1 MSKDGR
7 AQPSLTTHRS
17 LLGSFP
23 MKVGVSLIVR
33 GSDATQQ
40 NLIAMATQAEAWGFD
55 SLWASDHLII
65 PPLNTSRYPGSESG
79 QFPDSWLQRY
89 FEPLAILNFLAGR
102 TSRVRLGTSVLIL
115 PMRNPI
121 EVAKEVA
128 GADVLSQGR
137 LLFGVGVGWF
147 KEEFD
152 VLKVPFHERGRRT
165 DEYLQI
171 CKTLWTQEP
180 ATFQGRYY
188 RFKDAYFGPK
198 PVQRP
203 HPPILIAGHS
213 PAALRRA
220 ARFGDGWHPF
230 ALTPEAFNA
239 VVPQFHAAVK
249 EAGRRPEDIEVS
261 LKVRLRFGDGPAPQP
276 PLHGSPAQVIAT
288 IKAYEALGV
297 QHLVLDF
304 VPETI
309 DNVLATIERFAR
321 EVRPALA

>member
-1 MSKDGR
+1 M
-7 AQPSLTTHRS
+7 RS
-17 LLGSFP
+17 FL

-33 GSDATQQ
+33 GNDATQQ

-65 PPLNTSRYPGSESG
+65 PPLDTSRYPGSETG
-79 QFPDSWLQRY
+79 EFPDSWLQRY
-89 FEPLAILNFLAGR
+89 FEPLAILNFLAGC

-137 LLFGVGVGWF
+137 ILFGVGVGWF

-165 DEYLQI
+165 DESLQI

-180 ATFQGRYY
+180 ATFRGRYY
-188 RFKDAYFGPK
+188 QFQDARFGPK
-198 PVQRP
+198 PVQHP

-220 ARFGDGWHPF
+220 ACFGDGWHPF
-230 ALTPEAFNA
+230 ALTPEAFKA

-249 EAGRRPEDIEVS
+249 EAGRRPEDIEIS
-261 LKVRLRFGDGPAPQP
+261 LKVRLRFGDSPDPEP

-288 IKAYEALGV
+288 IRQYEALGV

-309 DNVLATIERFAR
+309 DNILATMDRFAR
-321 EVRPALA
+321 QVRPALA

>member
-1 MSKDGR
+1 
-7 AQPSLTTHRS
+7 
-17 LLGSFP
+17 

-65 PPLNTSRYPGSESG
+65 PPLDTSRYPGSETG

-137 LLFGVGVGWF
+137 ILFGVGVGWF

-180 ATFQGRYY
+180 ATLQGRYY
-188 RFKDAYFGPK
+188 QFKDARFGPK

-309 DNVLATIERFAR
+309 DNVLATMERFAR

>member
-1 MSKDGR
+1 
-7 AQPSLTTHRS
+7 
-17 LLGSFP
+17 

-33 GSDATQQ
+33 GNDATRQ
-40 NLIAMATQAEAWGFD
+40 NLTAMAKRAEDWGFD
-55 SLWASDHLII
+55 SVWSSDHLII
-65 PPLNTSRYPGSESG
+65 PPLETSQYPGSATG
-79 QFPDSWLQRY
+79 QFPDTWLQRY
-89 FEPLAILNFLAGR
+89 FEPMAVLNYVAGC

-137 LLFGVGVGWF
+137 IMFGVGVGWF

-165 DEYLQI
+165 DEYLHI

-180 ATFQGRYY
+180 ATFQGHFYQ
-188 RFKDAYFGPK
+188 FKEAHFGPK

-213 PAALRRA
+213 PAALRRV
-220 ARFGDGWHPF
+220 ARIGDGWHPF
-230 ALTPEAFNA
+230 ALTPEALKA
-239 VVPQFHAAVK
+239 VVPQFHAAVR
-249 EAGRRPEDIEVS
+249 EVGRRPEDIEVS
-261 LKVRLRFGDGPAPQP
+261 VKVRLRFGDGPDPQP
-276 PLHGSPAQVIAT
+276 PLSGSPEQVIAAV
-288 IKAYEALGV
+288 KQYQALGV

-309 DNVLATIERFAR
+309 DNALATMDRFAH
-321 EVRPALA
+321 EVRPALG

>member
-1 MSKDGR
+1 
-7 AQPSLTTHRS
+7 
-17 LLGSFP
+17 
-23 MKVGVSLIVR
+23 
-33 GSDATQQ
+33 
-40 NLIAMATQAEAWGFD
+40 
-55 SLWASDHLII
+55 
-65 PPLNTSRYPGSESG
+65 
-79 QFPDSWLQRY
+79 
-89 FEPLAILNFLAGR
+89 
-102 TSRVRLGTSVLIL
+102 
-115 PMRNPI
+115 
-121 EVAKEVA
+121 
-128 GADVLSQGR
+128 
-137 LLFGVGVGWF
+137 
-147 KEEFD
+147 
-152 VLKVPFHERGRRT
+152 VPFHERGRRT

-180 ATFQGRYY
+180 ATLQGRYY
-188 RFKDAYFGPK
+188 QFKDARFGPK

-230 ALTPEAFNA
+230 ALTPEAFKA

-304 VPETI
+304 VPEII
-309 DNVLATIERFAR
+309 DNVLATMERFAR

>member
-1 MSKDGR
+1 
-7 AQPSLTTHRS
+7 
-17 LLGSFP
+17 

-33 GSDATQQ
+33 GNDATQQ
-40 NLIAMATQAEAWGFD
+40 NLIAMASQAEAWGFD

-65 PPLNTSRYPGSESG
+65 PPLDTSRYPGSETG

-137 LLFGVGVGWF
+137 ILFGVGVGWF

-180 ATFQGRYY
+180 ATLQGRYY
-188 RFKDAYFGPK
+188 QFKDARFGPK

-230 ALTPEAFNA
+230 ALTPEAFKV

-309 DNVLATIERFAR
+309 DNVLATMERFAR